1 MPRRRVPVCARA
13 SLQARFPLR
22 VGARACASTDR
33 FPVRAANSQLCRGNE
48 NSTVR
53 WAVPTPQ
60 MYSVGGLT
68 CIYETRARVRAH
80 TEETRARPYKP
91 RRRLVAACR
100 SASRHPSSSFPTLFI
115 HAPALSKTA
124 HSLSLSLFREPIQS
138 SASYDLHVLVIPSV

>member
-1 MPRRRVPVCARA
+1 MCARA

-33 FPVRAANSQLCRGNE
+33 FPVRAANSQLYRGNE

-91 RRRLVAACR
+91 RRRLVVACR

-124 HSLSLSLFREPIQS
+124 HSLSLFREPIQS